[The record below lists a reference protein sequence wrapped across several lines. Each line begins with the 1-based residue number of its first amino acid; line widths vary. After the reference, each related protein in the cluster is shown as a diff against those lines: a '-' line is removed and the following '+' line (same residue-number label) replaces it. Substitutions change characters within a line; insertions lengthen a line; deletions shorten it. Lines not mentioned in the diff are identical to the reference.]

1 MPTDNLS
8 SGESF
13 LENRHTSFEPSMTG
27 RKGLP
32 YDWQGLFLPS
42 DAVFEACLETLLSAH
57 VSTDAGDVS
66 SPSSK

>member
-1 MPTDNLS
+1 
-8 SGESF
+8 
-13 LENRHTSFEPSMTG
+13 MTG